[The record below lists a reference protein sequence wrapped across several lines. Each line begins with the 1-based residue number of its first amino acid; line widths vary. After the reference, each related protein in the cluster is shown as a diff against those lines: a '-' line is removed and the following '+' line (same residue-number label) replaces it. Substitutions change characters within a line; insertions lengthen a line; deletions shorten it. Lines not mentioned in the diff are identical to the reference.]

1 MKDLIY
7 SMVSAIVDQTE
18 SIMIT
23 EEETEKGTLYLIKV
37 SKDDV
42 GKIIGK
48 KGRIA
53 SSIRTV
59 VKAAAA
65 KNGLKVMVNVFNKP
79 LE

>member
-7 SMVSAIVDQTE
+7 SMVSAIVDQTD

-65 KNGLKVMVNVFNKP
+65 KNGLRVAVNVFNKP

>member
-59 VKAAAA
+59 AKAAAA

>member
-7 SMVSAIVDQTE
+7 SMVSAIVDQPE
-18 SIMIT
+18 GIMIT

-37 SKDDV
+37 SKEDV

-59 VKAAAA
+59 AKAAAA
-65 KNGLKVMVNVFNKP
+65 KNGLRIAVNVFNKP